1 MSYSLRPPSSELE
14 ADAARELAVRR
25 FGLGQISCPLEALAH
40 LQQVRRQI
48 GAPHVDGETF
58 DETTSRGNGS
68 AGLPEG
74 TPLARARL
82 HNAPR
87 QVKRA
92 TRFDLAHAL
101 SLRGSASA
109 DIRAATESRCGLLLK
124 LMTGSAP

>member
-1 MSYSLRPPSSELE
+1 
-14 ADAARELAVRR
+14 VRC
-25 FGLGQISCPLEALAH
+25 FGLGQISCLLEALPR

-48 GAPHVDGETF
+48 GAPHVHGETF

-74 TPLARARL
+74 TPLACARL
-82 HNAPR
+82 DDALR

-92 TRFDLAHAL
+92 TRSDLAHDL
-101 SLRGSASA
+101 SLRGTASA

-124 LMTGSAP
+124 ALTGGAPQRKTAPAEAGAVWGKRWAGA

>member
-1 MSYSLRPPSSELE
+1 MLLLPRSELE
-14 ADAARELAVRR
+14 TDAARELAVRC
-25 FGLGQISCPLEALAH
+25 FGLGQIPCLLEAVPR

-48 GAPHVDGETF
+48 GAPYVQGETF

-68 AGLPEG
+68 AGLPES

-82 HNAPR
+82 DDALR
-87 QVKRA
+87 QVQCA
-92 TRFDLAHAL
+92 TRFDLAHDL

-124 LMTGSAP
+124 R